1 MIKHHSCDLEKL
13 ISPVK
18 KISLADGREILGITK
33 DFGTIDSKADGSP
46 VTLADRLSHDTIF
59 SALSSL
65 TPDIP
70 IISEEG
76 DPSYENVKS
85 ASLSTYWLVDPLD
98 GTKEFI
104 KGLGEYT
111 VNIALIERARPILGV
126 IHAPTKEVIYW
137 AADKM
142 GAWKKESTGKIT
154 PLHGR
159 GTRNPITAII
169 SRSHPSP
176 KTEVFL
182 DRLKVKRIIRH
193 GSSLK
198 ICAVAEGAADIYPR
212 F

>member
-1 MIKHHSCDLEKL
+1 MDKNHTYDLEKL
-13 ISPVK
+13 ISPMK
-18 KISLADGREILGITK
+18 KISLAAGRKILETTEN
-33 DFGTIDSKADGSP
+33 FGTITSKVDGSP
-46 VTLADRLSHDTIF
+46 VTLADRLSHDAIF

-126 IHAPTKEVIYW
+126 IHAPAKEVIYW

-142 GAWKKESTGKIT
+142 GALGNNSAGAYHRPEQFI
-154 PLHGR
+154 R
-159 GTRNPITAII
+159 A
-169 SRSHPSP
+169 
-176 KTEVFL
+176 VVV
-182 DRLKVKRIIRH
+182 DRMCV
-193 GSSLK
+193 
-198 ICAVAEGAADIYPR
+198 EGH
-212 F
+212 